1 METNLIYE
9 MIGYA
14 ASILVA
20 VSLMMS
26 AIVKL
31 RVVNLIGAF
40 TFSVYGILIG
50 SIPVAAMNGFI
61 VLINIYYLVQIYRD
75 EEYFRLLAEDE
86 KSNYTIAFLNYYKDH
101 IKTYQP
107 SYSFDKNYNFSLFVL
122 RDMVP
127 AGLVQGNINKNG
139 VLMIDLD
146 FVIPNYRDFKIGRYL
161 FTEKLDFFSNHH
173 IKAIRTSAGNK
184 DHNDYLERTGFKR
197 TENDKK
203 YPYELP
209 ITDRGQKNN
218 EIS

>member
-1 METNLIYE
+1 METNLVYE
-9 MIGYA
+9 LIGYA

-31 RVVNLIGAF
+31 RIVNLIGAF
-40 TFSVYGILIG
+40 TFSLYGVLIG

-75 EEYFRLLAEDE
+75 EEYFQLLEEDE
-86 KSNYTIAFLNYYKDH
+86 NSNYTRAFLQYYRDH

-107 SYSFDKNYNFSLFVL
+107 SYSFEEPCNFSLFVL

-127 AGLVQGNINKNG
+127 AGLVQGNIDEHG
-139 VLMIDLD
+139 VLWIDLD

-161 FTEKLDFFSNHH
+161 FTDKLDFFKSRN
-173 IKAIRTSAGNK
+173 IQAIRTSAGNK

-197 TENDKK
+197 TESGKN
-203 YPYELP
+203 YPYELSVK
-209 ITDRGQKNN
+209 QKT
-218 EIS
+218 S

>member
-1 METNLIYE
+1 METNLAYE
-9 MIGYA
+9 LIGYA

-31 RVVNLIGAF
+31 RVVNMIGAL
-40 TFSVYGILIG
+40 TFSVYGVLIG

-61 VLINIYYLVQIYRD
+61 VLINIYYLLKIYRD
-75 EEYFRLLAEDE
+75 EEYFQLLEEDE
-86 KSNYTIAFLNYYKDH
+86 NSNYTRAFLKFYKDH
-101 IKTYQP
+101 IKNYQP
-107 SYSFDKNYNFSLFVL
+107 SYSFDKPRNFSLFVL

-127 AGLVQGNINKNG
+127 AGLVQGNIDENG
-139 VLMIDLD
+139 VLRIDLD

-161 FTEKLDFFSNHH
+161 FTEKIGFFRSRN
-173 IKAIRTSAGNK
+173 IRAIRTSAGNK

-197 TENDKK
+197 SKTGEN

-209 ITDRGQKNN
+209 VKPKK
-218 EIS
+218 S